1 VNQLLSKL
9 DGVDEMNNVLVI
21 CLTNRK
27 DLIDSALLRPGR
39 LEVHIEIKAPDLQ
52 GREEIL
58 YILFKPMVLGGY
70 VTIGDAKKWIKWVA
84 GRTFGYT
91 GADLTGLVRNAASH
105 AIERTLEQQHNH
117 YSKNN
122 DSSKDNNND
131 DSRGNESTVN
141 INTNKD
147 NGKNDKSMLFTDK
160 DKVKSNSNSDVTI
173 ENNQF
178 KPFEDSIEIL
188 WNDIEKAFF
197 ESKKE
202 MKISKRAQFMSFL
215 NSTLRRKDKNNDN
228 KKIKKREFEDILN
241 SVDVEVEVEEL
252 ESLDRDGNEN
262 SLIDDNINPIKPA
275 FQNIGGTLIF

>member
-1 VNQLLSKL
+1 MNQLLSKL

-70 VTIGDAKKWIKWVA
+70 VTLQDAKKWIKWVA

-105 AIERTLEQQHNH
+105 AIERTLEQQHTNY
-117 YSKNN
+117 YSKSNEN
-122 DSSKDNNND
+122 STDRKDSSMENANN
-131 DSRGNESTVN
+131 VN
-141 INTNKD
+141 ISNNQD
-147 NGKNDKSMLFTDK
+147 NDKNDKVYL
-160 DKVKSNSNSDVTI
+160 NSNSDVTT
-173 ENNQF
+173 EHNQL
-178 KPFEDSIEIL
+178 KPFEDSIEVS

-197 ESKKE
+197 ESKKD
-202 MKISKRAQFMSFL
+202 MKISKRAQFISFI

-262 SLIDDNINPIKPA
+262 NLIDENINPIKPA

>member
-1 VNQLLSKL
+1 MNQLLSKL

-58 YILFKPMVLGGY
+58 FILFKPMVLGGY
-70 VTIGDAKKWIKWVA
+70 VTLKNAKKWINWVA
-84 GRTFGYT
+84 RRTFGYT

-105 AIERTLEQQHNH
+105 AIERTLEQQHNNY
-117 YSKNN
+117 YSKTDEKSQNSNNNKNKNKNSADVSTNN
-122 DSSKDNNND
+122 DNEKKGESSL
-131 DSRGNESTVN
+131 STDEDEV
-141 INTNKD
+141 IA
-147 NGKNDKSMLFTDK
+147 
-160 DKVKSNSNSDVTI
+160 NSNSDLTI
-173 ENNQF
+173 NNNQL

-197 ESKKE
+197 ESKKD
-202 MKISKRAQFMSFL
+202 MKISKRAQFLSFL

-241 SVDVEVEVEEL
+241 SIDVEVEAEEL
-252 ESLDRDGNEN
+252 ESLDRDGNEDISVDEN
-262 SLIDDNINPIKPA
+262 VNPIKPA